1 MECNAKERPACS
13 RGGEKGGRAESGATD
28 LPEGGGD
35 GGDRRA
41 CWQVGGL
48 VVGGW
53 VGGLVGGDGKPTTND
68 QQCNDNL
75 AGGALGMR
83 GGGLT
88 GGGLVGGLAGGDD
101 GNVQVQ
107 RALPFSH
114 SSPTAPG

>member
-35 GGDRRA
+35 GDGT
-41 CWQVGGL
+41 
-48 VVGGW
+48 GGW
-53 VGGLVGGDGKPTTND
+53 VGRWAGGLAGGWVPAADD

-83 GGGLT
+83 GGGLAV
-88 GGGLVGGLAGGDD
+88 GCRVGGRLAGGW
-101 GNVQVQ
+101 
-107 RALPFSH
+107 
-114 SSPTAPG
+114 